1 VTAADL
7 TRAARRLVEGPDPGT
22 RGLWP
27 RAALLVTRQALELAL
42 DRLWQRREPGLES
55 CSARAQFL
63 CLGPYL
69 GDAALAREAHAAWQS
84 MSRGCHYR
92 PYELPPTAEELTRW
106 LDVVD
111 AVIAR
116 AEAAAGPATISSRK

>member
-1 VTAADL
+1 MTAAAL
-7 TRAARRLVEGPDPGT
+7 TIAARRLVEDGDPGT

-27 RAALLVTRQALELAL
+27 RAALLLARQALELAV
-42 DRLWQRREPGLES
+42 DDVWRRREPGLEH

-69 GDAALAREAHAAWQS
+69 GDDSLAREAHVAWYA
-84 MSRGCHYR
+84 MSDGCHYR
-92 PYELPPTAEELTRW
+92 PYELPPTAEELARW

-111 AVIAR
+111 RVIAR
-116 AEAAAGPATISSRK
+116 AASPGSPPGARPT